1 MYQKFVLTCKMTLS
15 VCVML
20 H

>member
-1 MYQKFVLTCKMTLS
+1 MYQKFELTCKMTLS

-20 H
+20 R